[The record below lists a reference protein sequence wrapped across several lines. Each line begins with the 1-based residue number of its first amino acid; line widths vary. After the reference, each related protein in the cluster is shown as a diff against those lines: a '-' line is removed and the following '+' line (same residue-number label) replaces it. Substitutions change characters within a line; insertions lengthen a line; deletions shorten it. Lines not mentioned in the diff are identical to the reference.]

1 MSDSPGAAK
10 SCPKCGS
17 SLPSDAAEG
26 LCPRCLMGE
35 AMQPTGPKQA
45 WEPPTA
51 AELAELLPE
60 YDVHKLL
67 GRGGMGAVYK
77 GTQKSLDRPVAIK
90 ILSATLDESD
100 QGFADRF
107 KNEARALAKLK
118 HPSIVGV
125 YDFGTAADGLLYIV
139 MEYIDGTD
147 VSRMIAKEGRLHT
160 DHAMAITAHVCDALI
175 YAHERGIIHR
185 DIKPA
190 NIMVAYD
197 GNVKVA
203 DFGLAKMTHAAETGL
218 TQSGMAM
225 GTLHY
230 MAPECLML
238 GSAVDHRADIYAVG
252 VMLYQMLTGKLPK
265 GVFKLPSLQIKGL
278 DPRYDGIIA
287 KALREDRE
295 ARYQT
300 ILEMRADLDGILTQ
314 PILKVDEVAEAHA
327 AAPIQNSGT
336 AQPPTEEE
344 IYEEQ
349 YRRRQSSERISLAIA
364 VMLVLLG
371 GLFLF
376 WPRTKGDRSNETPT
390 AITSREDAG
399 KKPAGTTT
407 PPPAVPAVPVNP
419 PTDKTA
425 NPPSATPASP
435 PTVATV
441 QPAPHPKPTAPS
453 EPPSAPIQAA
463 PAVVSSRIDGLVADG
478 EWHDILER
486 LDRTRTKVKGP
497 WKMTPDGLE
506 LPDVVWAGI
515 IGMPTEPLDR
525 FEARIR
531 FTSNRH
537 DRFNVRL
544 PSPSSAFA
552 FSFCPHRRTIGLNG
566 NANAS
571 ANPSNERPM
580 DKMSATTGDTHEV
593 RIAVTPFT
601 LSVLLDGNVVY
612 EMAPVDWADCASKE
626 ALLGLYLHQGR
637 GVFHSFD
644 IRIPS
649 AGSLPPAD
657 VPEIQ
662 PLIAAHQKA
671 RQQRLAALTNAH
683 QQALTL
689 AEAESVK
696 SGDVPP
702 LISVR
707 QIMKQVAWR
716 MAEIEKLPGA
726 LLVAPLTLL
735 PAPPED
741 APDSVRQRCPAYDL
755 EVRKIEF
762 ELAAAFDR
770 NLESLQSSLLTSG
783 NTAKARE
790 VELYRQAVT
799 PHGIALSSLTSPL
812 LDATPEAP
820 FVNSLGMKFLP
831 LPDSGVLMGMHEV
844 RWKDYAAYAEDAQ
857 DVEIWWK
864 DQSIQGFTPT
874 DRLDEHPVTKVN
886 WHDAQKFCE
895 WLSKKEGRTYRLPT
909 DLEWSTAVGL
919 TDREHHS
926 RDDTP
931 ESAPKHPDQ
940 FPWGKQWPPPPAVG
954 NFHDQSRTG
963 TTLDVKPAPIAGYDD
978 GFPTTAP
985 VMSFPPN
992 RLGFHDLSGN
1002 VWEWCLD
1009 WTNAEQK
1016 LRVLRGGSFQAYQ
1029 AGGLRSDRRY
1039 RFGPNAR
1046 FPDLGFRC
1054 VLDLQTPPTISAP

>member
-147 VSRMIAKEGRLHT
+147 VAKMIAKEGRLHT

-336 AQPPTEEE
+336 AQPLTEEE

-376 WPRTKGDRSNETPT
+376 WPRTNGDRSHETAT
-390 AITSREDAG
+390 DIAAHEDAG
-399 KKPAGTTT
+399 QKPTDTAT
-407 PPPAVPAVPVNP
+407 PPPTVPTNP
-419 PTDKTA
+419 PNDKPA
-425 NPPSATPASP
+425 SPPSTTPASP
-435 PTVATV
+435 PSVATV
-441 QPAPHPKPTAPS
+441 LPDPPPKPAAPS
-453 EPPSAPIQAA
+453 EPPSAPIQEA
-463 PAVVSSRIDGLVADG
+463 PAVASSRVDGLVADG

-486 LDRTRTKVKGP
+486 LERTRTKVKGP

-506 LPDVVWAGI
+506 LPNAVWAGI

-537 DRFNVRL
+537 DRFNVLL
-544 PSPSSAFA
+544 PSPASPIC
-552 FSFCPHRRTIGLNG
+552 FSFCPHNRTLTVG
-566 NANAS
+566 S
-571 ANPSNERPM
+571 VSVHPRPM
-580 DKMSATTGDTHEV
+580 DKSSASTGGAHEV
-593 RIAVTPFT
+593 RIAVTPFS
-601 LSVLLDGNVVY
+601 LSVVLDGNVIY
-612 EMAPVDWADCASKE
+612 ELTAVNWADCTCKVPA
-626 ALLGLYLHQGR
+626 LGLYLHQGR

-649 AGSLPPAD
+649 PGPRPPAD
-657 VPEIQ
+657 VPEIKS
-662 PLIAAHQKA
+662 LIAAHQKA

-689 AEAESVK
+689 AEAESGN

-726 LLVAPLTLL
+726 LLVAPLTSL
-735 PAPPED
+735 PAPPEE
-741 APDSVRQRCPAYDL
+741 ALDSLKQRCPAYDRD
-755 EVRKIEF
+755 VRKIEL

-770 NLESLQSSLLTSG
+770 SLESLQSSLLTSG
-783 NTAKARE
+783 NAEKARE
-790 VELYRQAVT
+790 VESYRLAVA

-812 LDATPEAP
+812 LEATPEAP

-831 LPDSGVLMGMHEV
+831 LPDSGVLMGIHEV

-857 DVEIWWK
+857 DVDISWK
-864 DQSIQGFTPT
+864 DQTLQGFTPNGP
-874 DRLDEHPVTKVN
+874 LDEHPVTRVN
-886 WHDAQKFCE
+886 WSDAQKFCE

-909 DLEWSTAVGL
+909 DLEWSTAVEL
-919 TDREHHS
+919 ADREY
-926 RDDTP
+926 RYGDDTP
-931 ESAPKHPDQ
+931 ESMPRNLGT
-940 FPWGKQWPPPPAVG
+940 FPWGRDWPPPPGAG
-954 NFHDQSRTG
+954 NFKDQSRTP
-963 TTLDVKPAPIAGYDD
+963 TELDAHLLNGIHRPIADYDD

-1009 WTNAEQK
+1009 WWNAEK
-1016 LRVLRGGSFQAYQ
+1016 DRRVLRGGSFLSYQ
-1029 AGGLRSDRRY
+1029 AGGLHSDRRY
-1039 RFGPNAR
+1039 RYNPNAR
-1046 FPDLGFRC
+1046 NADLGFRC